1 MATPEMTCEQRS
13 RKLFLLLRRRELIA
27 GLALGLWPRRARADG
42 QEDLT
47 EDLRNLRLIDRTEG
61 GRRFVLVV
69 PKYLEPGRKLPLVVL
84 LHGLGE
90 TTNER
95 AGAYAW
101 VERYGLGSAWQRLKR
116 APIVPAGKRGEW
128 TDARLAEVNAELAA
142 RPFRGFAMLCPFM
155 PNPSGTADLDA
166 YATWIERSLLPRVR
180 AEAPVH
186 EPGHPAQTYLC
197 GVSLGGYV
205 SLEMLV
211 RLPHVF
217 GAWAGVQTAIG
228 TFAAPRYAD
237 KIASAW
243 SGEAHPMMLLTS
255 TQDHWKASSEALA
268 AAFKARGLATTYR
281 VVPGPHDQPWLR
293 EAGTIESLLWLDRIG
308 YGAAAATP

>member
-1 MATPEMTCEQRS
+1 MTWERPP
-13 RKLFLLLRRRELIA
+13 RKFFLRLGRRQVLAALAVGLSVRPAGAEAEL
-27 GLALGLWPRRARADG
+27 
-42 QEDLT
+42 DLS
-47 EDLRNLRLIDRTEG
+47 EDLRNLRLLDLTEG

-69 PKYLEPGRKLPLVVL
+69 PKYLAPGQKLPVVVL

-116 APIVPAGKRGEW
+116 SPVERTGTRGEW
-128 TDARLAEVNAELAA
+128 TDARLAEVNEELLQ
-142 RPFRGFAMLCPFM
+142 RPFRGLALVCPFM
-155 PNPSGTADLDA
+155 PNPSGVADLDA
-166 YATWIERSLLPRVR
+166 YARWIETSLLPRVR
-180 AEAPVH
+180 KETQVH
-186 EPGHPAQTYLC
+186 EDAAQTFLC

-205 SLEMLV
+205 SLEMLA

-228 TFAAPRYAD
+228 TFAAPGYAQ
-237 KIASAW
+237 KIATGW
-243 SGEAHPMMLLTS
+243 KDKPHPMMLLTS
-255 TQDHWKASSEALA
+255 TLDHWKASSEALA
-268 AAFKARGLATTYR
+268 AAFKAKSLATTYR

-293 EAGTIESLLWLDRIG
+293 EAGTIEALLWLDRIG
-308 YGAAAATP
+308 YGAAAPK